1 MAMLNDFVTVLNF
14 TCNVW
19 TSLINNAIL
28 GVTAYWIS
36 QKWNSKDVVI
46 ELWRTV
52 QNISCDYRREMKQMI
67 SYVPP
72 REQSFHQY
80 ENGCPKMDIRGSP
93 QRIHAFDKLVQ
104 MANIVPH
111 DLNVILDVE

>member
-1 MAMLNDFVTVLNF
+1 MT
-14 TCNVW
+14 NVFK
-19 TSLINNAIL
+19 IFIF
-28 GVTAYWIS
+28 
-36 QKWNSKDVVI
+36 
-46 ELWRTV
+46 
-52 QNISCDYRREMKQMI
+52 RREMKQMI